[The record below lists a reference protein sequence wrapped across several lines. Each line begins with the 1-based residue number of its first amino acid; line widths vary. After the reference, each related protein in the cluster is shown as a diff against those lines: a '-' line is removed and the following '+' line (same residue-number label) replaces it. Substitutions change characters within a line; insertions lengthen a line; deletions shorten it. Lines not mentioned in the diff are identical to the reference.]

1 MILVAYFQSK
11 QEWLDLPN
19 GQKIV
24 CLKDCWIIHQSTKF
38 QDWIKEKYLNICLL
52 FAVTNCTLKL
62 CNLVM

>member
-1 MILVAYFQSK
+1 MILVPYFQSK
-11 QEWLDLPN
+11 QEWLALPS

-24 CLKDCWIIHQSTKF
+24 CLMDCWIIHQSTKF

-62 CNLVM
+62 